1 MYCVLSCFQK
11 IYFLNIF
18 TVRPPVTGLLVPLE
32 KNRVSLK
39 PCIIGFVKT
48 DVSQK
53 AQPSTAQPYKQKK
66 FVENR
71 KIETSRKIN
80 KIGSIFEK

>member
-18 TVRPPVTGLLVPLE
+18 TVRPRVTGLLVP
-32 KNRVSLK
+32 KKKRVSLK

-80 KIGSIFEK
+80 KIGYIFEK

>member
-1 MYCVLSCFQK
+1 MYYVLPCFQK
-11 IYFLNIF
+11 NYFLNIF
-18 TVRPPVTGLLVPLE
+18 TVRPRVTGMLVPQ
-32 KNRVSLK
+32 KKRVSLK

-53 AQPSTAQPYKQKK
+53 AQPSTAKPYKQKK

-71 KIETSRKIN
+71 RIETSRKIN
-80 KIGSIFEK
+80 KIGYIFEK